1 MFTWISRL
9 SVILAA
15 LFLAGCD
22 EATGLP
28 FATEPGAASDGNG
41 GRARTAMVKL
51 AGGEILLAAPD
62 GYCIDRRSV
71 RFGRKAGFAVMARC
85 DTLGVRGFFGAYDL
99 AIITIATQPALDSA
113 ALPTPAQ
120 VAGSAGSAGP
130 LRVLAKSSR
139 NGLSLVRLGGGT
151 PPVDGVS
158 DVYWRGAFVVN
169 GHLVGVSLYAPE
181 NSPVLRDEGAV
192 LLREMAYRTRQA
204 SQRIKTEKTATGLH
218 SND

>member
-15 LFLAGCD
+15 LFLAGCN

-28 FATEPGAASDGNG
+28 FATEPGAASDGDG

-71 RFGRKAGFAVMARC
+71 RFGRKAGFAIMARC

-99 AIITIATQPALDSA
+99 AIITIATQPFHDGAT
-113 ALPTPAQ
+113 LPTPAQ
-120 VAGSAGSAGP
+120 VAGSAGVS
-130 LRVLAKSSR
+130 RVLANSSR
-139 NGLSLVRLGGGT
+139 NGLSLVRLGGG
-151 PPVDGVS
+151 PAPVEGVS

-181 NSPVLRDEGAV
+181 NSPVLRDEGAE
-192 LLREMAYRTRQA
+192 LLRDMAYRTGQA
-204 SQRIKTEKTATGLH
+204 SQRIQIEKTATGLH
-218 SND
+218 GTD